1 MQSHQQR
8 PRLHRGEGYPQRPI
22 GLHHQA
28 RPTVGRTHQPATG
41 LDCPQLGEGL
51 ELLLQ
56 QPRIGVQVGACQD
69 PAGPSLRR
77 TDQAR
82 PIGDLV
88 ANGDGQITRR
98 APQQPRLRPRL
109 HATDRGQSR
118 PAQEG
123 ATGDP
128 FPQGYQPVLIDR
140 PLRLQLPRGKAQN
153 TAAQLNLLL
162 AEATAEHLD
171 SPWLRQPLP
180 QGQRP
185 LRQHQQVRALGLR
198 LRLGLPQAPLQGPLL
213 GPTELLPGRNI
224 GLEHQHRQPGSS
236 RISQGAALQLLP
248 AEAMEQRHHQQPGQ
262 AAAPE
267 APPALPPSGQ

>member
-1 MQSHQQR
+1 M
-8 PRLHRGEGYPQRPI
+8 
-22 GLHHQA
+22 
-28 RPTVGRTHQPATG
+28 
-41 LDCPQLGEGL
+41 
-51 ELLLQ
+51 
-56 QPRIGVQVGACQD
+56 
-69 PAGPSLRR
+69 
-77 TDQAR
+77 
-82 PIGDLV
+82 
-88 ANGDGQITRR
+88 
-98 APQQPRLRPRL
+98 
-109 HATDRGQSR
+109 
-118 PAQEG
+118 
-123 ATGDP
+123 
-128 FPQGYQPVLIDR
+128 LIDR
-140 PLRLQLPRGKAQN
+140 PLRLQPPRRKAQN

-171 SPWLRQPLP
+171 SPWRRQPLP

-213 GPTELLPGRNI
+213 GPTELLPGRDI
-224 GLEHQHRQPGSS
+224 GLQHQHRQPGSR